1 MALRSSRPMAPSAT
15 PMQLLQIGE
24 VAEFA
29 GLSLR
34 TVRYDRSPR
43 ASAGKH

>member
-1 MALRSSRPMAPSAT
+1 
-15 PMQLLQIGE
+15 MQLLQ

-34 TVRYDRSPR
+34 RVRYDRSPR